1 MIVAHSEEDMEAIEA
16 ASEADDDAA
25 ANAGVSFL
33 QLRQPRALLSQ
44 LASKTAAK
52 SSDAPDQDRR
62 AQVLALLR
70 SESQTLKSTL
80 LADLASRVAADPFAK
95 IKKLIQE
102 LIERLLQEA
111 ADEANHKGWCDKEM
125 SAAKQARTYQ
135 AENIAKLNARLATA
149 EATRDKLTEE
159 IQVLDK
165 EIKELEDELAA
176 ATKMRADEKAE
187 NEATIKEAEEGEEAV
202 SMAIDILSK
211 FYKTA
216 AKAKGGDAITKAEAE
231 EEGGEEPPKEGLVQ
245 KGVVVEAPD
254 AGFDSGEAYK
264 GKGAESG
271 GILGMLDVILS
282 DFKRTIRETTKAE
295 AIAQQEFLEFERE
308 TKISLTEKNTARDA
322 KQEHL
327 TKTLDAIAE
336 DKASMESA
344 QDMLNKAIKEL
355 MELYDAC
362 IDTGMSYAERVALRE
377 QEIEALKKALCI
389 LDTMGPVQTEGC

>member
-1 MIVAHSEEDMEAIEA
+1 
-16 ASEADDDAA
+16 
-25 ANAGVSFL
+25 
-33 QLRQPRALLSQ
+33 
-44 LASKTAAK
+44 
-52 SSDAPDQDRR
+52 
-62 AQVLALLR
+62 
-70 SESQTLKSTL
+70 
-80 LADLASRVAADPFAK
+80 
-95 IKKLIQE
+95 
-102 LIERLLQEA
+102 LQEA

-125 SAAKQARTYQ
+125 SAAKQQRTYN
-135 AENIAKLNARLATA
+135 AEEIAKLNARLATA

-231 EEGGEEPPKEGLVQ
+231 EKGGEEEGGEEPPKEELMQ
-245 KGVVVEAPD
+245 KGVVVDAPD

-336 DKASMESA
+336 DKASMEQA

>member
-1 MIVAHSEEDMEAIEA
+1 MEAIEA
-16 ASEADDDAA
+16 ASEADEDAA
-25 ANAGVSFL
+25 ANSGASFL
-33 QLRQPRALLSQ
+33 QLRQPRTLLSQ
-44 LASKTAAK
+44 LASKAVK
-52 SSDAPDQDRR
+52 ISSAPEQDQDKR

-125 SAAKQARTYQ
+125 SAAKQQRTYN
-135 AENIAKLNARLATA
+135 AEEIAKLNARLATA

-216 AKAKGGDAITKAEAE
+216 AKAKVQ
-231 EEGGEEPPKEGLVQ
+231 LQ
-245 KGVVVEAPD
+245 KGVVIDAPD
-254 AGFDSGEAYK
+254 AGFESGEAYK

-282 DFKRTIRETTKAE
+282 DFKRTIRETTKDE
-295 AIAQQEFLEFERE
+295 AIAAQEFLEFERE

-327 TKTLDAIAE
+327 TKISLTEKNTARDA
-336 DKASMESA
+336 
-344 QDMLNKAIKEL
+344 
-355 MELYDAC
+355 
-362 IDTGMSYAERVALRE
+362 
-377 QEIEALKKALCI
+377 
-389 LDTMGPVQTEGC
+389 

>member
-1 MIVAHSEEDMEAIEA
+1 
-16 ASEADDDAA
+16 
-25 ANAGVSFL
+25 
-33 QLRQPRALLSQ
+33 
-44 LASKTAAK
+44 
-52 SSDAPDQDRR
+52 
-62 AQVLALLR
+62 
-70 SESQTLKSTL
+70 
-80 LADLASRVAADPFAK
+80 
-95 IKKLIQE
+95 
-102 LIERLLQEA
+102 
-111 ADEANHKGWCDKEM
+111 
-125 SAAKQARTYQ
+125 
-135 AENIAKLNARLATA
+135 
-149 EATRDKLTEE
+149 
-159 IQVLDK
+159 
-165 EIKELEDELAA
+165 
-176 ATKMRADEKAE
+176 
-187 NEATIKEAEEGEEAV
+187 
-202 SMAIDILSK
+202 MAIDILSK

-216 AKAKGGDAITKAEAE
+216 AKAKVTLIQGPADD
-231 EEGGEEPPKEGLVQ
+231 
-245 KGVVVEAPD
+245 APD
-254 AGFDSGEAYK
+254 AGFDAGEDYK
-264 GKGAESG
+264 GKQAESG

-295 AIAQQEFLEFERE
+295 AMAAQEFLEFERE

>member
-1 MIVAHSEEDMEAIEA
+1 MEAIEA
-16 ASEADDDAA
+16 ASEADEDAA
-25 ANAGVSFL
+25 ANSGASFL
-33 QLRQPRALLSQ
+33 QLRQPRTLLSQ
-44 LASKTAAK
+44 LASKAVK
-52 SSDAPDQDRR
+52 ISSAPEQDQDKR
-62 AQVLALLR
+62 ARVLALLR
-70 SESQTLKSTL
+70 SESKTLKSTL
-80 LADLASRVAADPFAK
+80 LADLVSRVSADPFAK

-125 SAAKQARTYQ
+125 SAAKQQRSYK
-135 AENIAKLNARLATA
+135 AEEIAKLNARLATA
-149 EATRDKLTEE
+149 EALRDKLTEQIE
-159 IQVLDK
+159 VLDK
-165 EIKELEDELAA
+165 EIKELEEELAA

-187 NEATIKEAEEGEEAV
+187 NEATIKEAEEGVEAV

-216 AKAKGGDAITKAEAE
+216 AKAKVE
-231 EEGGEEPPKEGLVQ
+231 ELLQGPMDD
-245 KGVVVEAPD
+245 APD
-254 AGFDSGEAYK
+254 AGFESGEAYK